1 MNYKDVCDKVVSLVR
16 ETGHFIMTERKSMTG
31 DDIEIKGKN
40 DFVTRFDKL
49 SEEKLVK
56 GLGELLPEAGFIA
69 EEGTSDKKGDTY
81 NWIIDPI
88 DGTTNFMHASPP
100 YSISVAL
107 QENDSIVIGVVLEM
121 FSDEC
126 FYSWKGGAV
135 YINETKVKDSGCSKL
150 KDALIATGFPY
161 KDFGLLENFMAS
173 LIFFMEKSHGVR
185 RLGSAA
191 IDLAYVAAGRYDAF
205 YEYNLNP
212 WDVAA
217 GAFLVQQ
224 AGGKVSDFQGT
235 DNYLFGKEMVAATS
249 GVYPEFFEAVNTIM
263 TKR

>member
-1 MNYKDVCDKVVSLVR
+1 MDYKSLCDQVVELVR
-16 ETGHFIMTERKSMTG
+16 TTGSFIMAERKSMTG
-31 DDIEIKGKN
+31 DDIEAKGKN

-49 SEEKLVK
+49 SEKKLVS
-56 GLGELLPEAGFIA
+56 GLSAILPEAGFIA
-69 EEGTSDKKGDTY
+69 EEGTSDKKGEVF

-100 YSISVAL
+100 FSISVAL
-107 QENDSIVIGVVLEM
+107 QENDEIVIGVVLEM

-126 FYSWKGGAV
+126 FYSWKGGKV
-135 YINETKVKDSGCSKL
+135 YINNTEVSASKCTKLS
-150 KDALIATGFPY
+150 DALIATGFPY
-161 KDFGLLENFMAS
+161 KAFGLLENFMAS
-173 LIFFMEKSHGVR
+173 LIFFMEYSHGVR

-191 IDLAYVAAGRYDAF
+191 MDLAYVAAGRYDAF

-224 AGGKVSDFQGT
+224 AGGKVSDFRGT
-235 DNYLFGKEMVAATS
+235 DDYLFGKEMVAATN
-249 GVYPEFFEAVNTIM
+249 GVYPEFFEAVSTIM
-263 TKR
+263 NKK

>member
-1 MNYKDVCDKVVSLVR
+1 MDYKNVCDEVVKLVR
-16 ETGHFIMTERKSMTG
+16 ETGRFIMSERKSMTS

-40 DFVTRFDKL
+40 DFVTKFDKL
-49 SEEKLVK
+49 SEKRLVE
-56 GLGELLPEAGFIA
+56 GLGRILPEAGFIA
-69 EEGTSDKKGDTY
+69 EEGTSDKKGEVY

-100 YSISVAL
+100 FSISVAL
-107 QENDSIVIGVVLEM
+107 QENDEIVIGVVLEM

-126 FYSWKGGAV
+126 FYSWKGGKV
-135 YINETKVKDSGCSKL
+135 FINDKEVRNSGCAKL
-150 KDALIATGFPY
+150 SDALIATGFPY
-161 KDFGLLENFMAS
+161 KAFGLLENFMAS

-217 GAFLVQQ
+217 GAFLVEQS
-224 AGGKVSDFQGT
+224 GGKVSDFKGT
-235 DNYLFGKEMVAATS
+235 GNYLFGKEMVAAAPK
-249 GVYPEFFEAVNTIM
+249 VFPEFFEAVSTIM
-263 TKR
+263 TKK